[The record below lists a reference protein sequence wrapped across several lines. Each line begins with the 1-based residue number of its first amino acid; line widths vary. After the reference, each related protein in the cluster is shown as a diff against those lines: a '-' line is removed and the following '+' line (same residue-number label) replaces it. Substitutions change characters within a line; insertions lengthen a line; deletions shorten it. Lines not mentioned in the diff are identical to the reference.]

1 LTGTPG
7 RDGWGIRVGTWT
19 PITVSS
25 MTAPP
30 DAVPTDPIGDEGLS
44 GTPRAQQF
52 AEGNKLE
59 VGILWRITR
68 MGLAHR
74 WRMALAAGATVAA
87 AFFQLFIPRYVGE
100 AVDSAQGLL
109 GAGAA
114 SPEMAREALFAAG
127 MMVLLFSIMRGLF
140 TLMQNYHGEGIGHC
154 IGYELRLAFYEQVQR
169 LSFSFHDKVH
179 TGDLITRGML
189 DLEGVRMFIS
199 TGLIRTLLLTVLIGG
214 SAYLLM
220 NTNLTLGL
228 LALSFVP
235 FVGWRSAVARLKLR
249 WMWLLMQERLSV
261 ITRRMEE
268 NLTGIRVVRAFS
280 AQKFELEQFETASIE
295 TLKVA
300 IKRVTVRV
308 ANTTVM
314 TFAFFTSMVL
324 VLWFGGLQVVD
335 GEITVGVLAEV
346 LTFMMILQMPVRQ
359 IGMMVNSFARAS
371 TCGSRLFEVIDRDPR
386 IKDQEAAP
394 DLKLEKG
401 VLRFEDVRFSF
412 GADSS
417 DTRVLDG
424 VSFSVGPGETLG
436 IVGPPGSGKSTIA
449 HLVPRFYDV
458 TGGRVTIDDQDI
470 REVSLESLREAV
482 SVVQQDAFLFTASI
496 ENNIA
501 YGDPWSDGERIAR
514 ANRSAQLHDYVAKLP
529 AGYET
534 LVGERGV
541 SLSGGQRQ
549 RLSIA
554 RGILSD
560 PSILVFDDSTA
571 AVDAATERR
580 IRMALREGQDKRATV
595 IISHRLG
602 SLMHANEILFVEAGR
617 VVERGSHDALMAQG
631 GRYHDLYRLQSRP
644 GDDHGV
650 EVAAPGEAS

>member
-1 LTGTPG
+1 MTGTPG
-7 RDGWGIRVGTWT
+7 RDGWGFRVGNWT
-19 PITVSS
+19 IITVSS
-25 MTAPP
+25 TTAPS
-30 DAVPTDPIGDEGLS
+30 DAGAAYPVVDEGLS

-74 WRMALAAGATVAA
+74 WRMATAVVATVCA

-100 AVDSAQGLL
+100 AVDNAQGLL
-109 GAGAA
+109 GVGTV
-114 SPEMAREALFAAG
+114 SPEMAQEALWSAG
-127 MMVLLFSIMRGLF
+127 MMVLFFSIMRGLF

-154 IGYELRLAFYEQVQR
+154 IGYELRMAFYEQVQR

-220 NTNLTLGL
+220 STNLTLGL

-280 AQKFELEQFETASIE
+280 AQKFELEQFEVASLE

-300 IKRVTVRV
+300 LRRVTVRV

-314 TFAFFTSMVL
+314 TFAFFASMVL
-324 VLWFGGLQVVD
+324 VLWVGGLQVLD
-335 GEITVGVLAEV
+335 GEITVGLLAEV

-371 TCGSRLFEVIDRDPR
+371 TCGSRLFEVIDREPR
-386 IKDQEAAP
+386 IKDRADAP

-412 GADSS
+412 GANSS

-458 TGGRVTIDDQDI
+458 TGGRVTIDGQDI
-470 REVSLESLREAV
+470 REVSLESLRAAV

-514 ANRSAQLHDYVAKLP
+514 ANRAAQLHDYVAKLP

-580 IRMALREGQDKRATV
+580 IRMALREGQEKRATV

-617 VVERGSHDALMAQG
+617 VVERGSHDALMALG

-650 EVAAPGEAS
+650 EVAAP

>member
-1 LTGTPG
+1 VTT
-7 RDGWGIRVGTWT
+7 TT
-19 PITVSS
+19 ASS
-25 MTAPP
+25 
-30 DAVPTDPIGDEGLS
+30 DAASPDEGLDNTS
-44 GTPRAQQF
+44 RAEQF
-52 AEGNKLE
+52 AEGSKLE
-59 VGILWRITR
+59 FGILLRIAR
-68 MGLAHR
+68 MGLGHR
-74 WRMALAAGATVAA
+74 WRMATAVIATVAA
-87 AFFQLFIPRYVGE
+87 AIFQLCIPRYVGQ
-100 AVDSAQGLL
+100 AVDNAQGLL
-109 GAGAA
+109 GLGVEAAGVAQD
-114 SPEMAREALFAAG
+114 ALWTAG
-127 MMVLLFSIMRGLF
+127 MMIVFFSILRGLF
-140 TLMQNYHGEGIGHC
+140 TMLQNYHGEGIGHC

-199 TGLIRTLLLTVLIGG
+199 TGLIRTLLLTILIGG
-214 SAYLLM
+214 SAYFLM
-220 NTNLTLGL
+220 STNLVLGL

-280 AQKFELEQFETASIE
+280 AQKFELDQFETASSE
-295 TLKVA
+295 TLDVA
-300 IKRVTVRV
+300 IQRVTVRV
-308 ANTTVM
+308 SNTTVM
-314 TFAFFTSMVL
+314 TFAFFASMVL
-324 VLWFGGLQVVD
+324 VLWVGGLQVID
-335 GEITVGVLAEV
+335 GEITVGLLAEV

-371 TCGSRLFEVIDRDPR
+371 TCGARLFEVIDRDPR
-386 IKDQEAAP
+386 IKDQPAAP
-394 DLKLEKG
+394 DLKIDHG
-401 VLRFEDVRFSF
+401 VLTFENVEFSF
-412 GADSS
+412 GSGSS
-417 DTRVLDG
+417 DTRVLAG
-424 VSFSVGPGETLG
+424 VSFSVGSGETLG

-458 TGGRVTIDDQDI
+458 TGGRVSIDGQDI
-470 REVSLESLREAV
+470 RDISLDSLRQAV

-529 AGYET
+529 GGYET

-554 RGILSD
+554 RGILSN

-571 AVDAATERR
+571 AVDAGTERR
-580 IRMALREGQDKRATV
+580 IRLGLREGQDKRATV

-602 SLMHANEILFVEAGR
+602 SLMHAGEILFIEAGR
-617 VVERGSHDALMAQG
+617 VVERGSHDELMALG
-631 GRYHDLYRLQSRP
+631 GRYHDLYQLQSRP
-644 GDDHGV
+644 GEDHGV
-650 EVAAPGEAS
+650 EVAALGETK

>member
-1 LTGTPG
+1 M
-7 RDGWGIRVGTWT
+7 
-19 PITVSS
+19 SS
-25 MTAPP
+25 TTAPNDAAPP
-30 DAVPTDPIGDEGLS
+30 DEGLI

-59 VGILWRITR
+59 LGILARISR

-74 WRMALAAGATVAA
+74 WRMAMAVGATIAA
-87 AFFQLFIPRYVGE
+87 AIFQLFIPRYVGQ
-100 AVDSAQGLL
+100 AVDNAQGLL
-109 GAGAA
+109 GSSGASA
-114 SPEMAREALFAAG
+114 DIAQDALWTAG
-127 MMVLLFSIMRGLF
+127 MMIVFFSVLRGLF
-140 TLMQNYHGEGIGHC
+140 TMLQNYQGEGIGHC

-199 TGLIRTLLLTVLIGG
+199 TGLIRTLLLTILIGG
-214 SAYLLM
+214 SAYFLM
-220 NTNLTLGL
+220 STNLVLGL

-280 AQKFELEQFETASIE
+280 AQKFELDQFETASAE
-295 TLKVA
+295 TLEVA
-300 IKRVTVRV
+300 IQRVGVRV
-308 ANTTVM
+308 SNTTVM
-314 TFAFFTSMVL
+314 TFGFFASMVL
-324 VLWFGGLQVVD
+324 VLWVGGLQVID

-371 TCGSRLFEVIDRDPR
+371 TCGARLFEVIDREPR
-386 IKDQEAAP
+386 IKDQAAAP
-394 DLKLEKG
+394 DLKIDKG
-401 VLRFEDVRFSF
+401 VLRFEDVEFSF
-412 GADSS
+412 GVGSP
-417 DTRVLDG
+417 DTRVLAG
-424 VSFSVGPGETLG
+424 VGFSVGPGETLG

-458 TGGRVTIDDQDI
+458 TGGRVTIDGQDI
-470 REVSLESLREAV
+470 REISLDSLRHAV
-482 SVVQQDAFLFTASI
+482 SVIQQDAFLFTASI

-514 ANRSAQLHDYVAKLP
+514 ANRSAQLHEYVAKLP
-529 AGYET
+529 GGYET

-554 RGILSD
+554 RGILSN
-560 PSILVFDDSTA
+560 PAILIFDDSTA

-580 IRMALREGQDKRATV
+580 IRLALREGQEKRATV

-602 SLMHANEILFVEAGR
+602 SLMHADEILFIEAGR
-617 VVERGSHDALMAQG
+617 VVERGSHDALMALG
-631 GRYHDLYRLQSRP
+631 GRYHDLYQLQSRP
-644 GDDHGV
+644 GVDHGV
-650 EVAAPGEAS
+650 EVAALGDAK